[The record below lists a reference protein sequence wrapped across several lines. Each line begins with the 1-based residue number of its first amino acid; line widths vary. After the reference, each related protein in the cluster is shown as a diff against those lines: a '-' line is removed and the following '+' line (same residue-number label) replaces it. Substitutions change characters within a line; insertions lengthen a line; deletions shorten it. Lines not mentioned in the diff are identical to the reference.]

1 MRDKNA
7 PIIQPY
13 YQIGDNN
20 MSKLQ
25 KYTKEWLEEL
35 CKNSRSYKEVLEKAG
50 RKYSGGNHSYLK
62 AKIQEFGID
71 TSHFSGQSWAT
82 GTHHEGKYKYTIEEA
97 FTKNS
102 LVQRNVIRKYII
114 HFNLIPYKCQ
124 FCGNTGEWRGK
135 KMALELDHIN
145 GINNDNRLE
154 NLRWLCPNCHATTDT
169 YAGKNNLGL

>member
-13 YQIGDNN
+13 YQIGDDN

-35 CKNSRSYKEVLEKAG
+35 CKNSTSYKQVLEKAG

-62 AKIQEFGID
+62 SVIEKFGID
-71 TSHFSGQSWAT
+71 TSHFTGQNWAK
-82 GTHHEGKYKYTIEEA
+82 GTHYTGKRKYTIEEA
-97 FTKNS
+97 FTENS
-102 LVQRNVIRKYII
+102 NIKRNVIRDYVIK
-114 HFNLIPYKCQ
+114 FNLIPYECQ
-124 FCGNTGEWRGK
+124 TCGNKGEWRNK

-145 GINNDNRLE
+145 GINNDHRLE
-154 NLRWLCPNCHATTDT
+154 NLRWLCPNCHAITDT
-169 YAGKNNLGL
+169 YAGKNNMGL

>member
-13 YQIGDNN
+13 YQIGDDN

-71 TSHFSGQSWAT
+71 TSHFSGQNWAL
-82 GTHHEGKYKYTIEEA
+82 YT
-97 FTKNS
+97 
-102 LVQRNVIRKYII
+102 LV
-114 HFNLIPYKCQ
+114 
-124 FCGNTGEWRGK
+124 
-135 KMALELDHIN
+135 
-145 GINNDNRLE
+145 
-154 NLRWLCPNCHATTDT
+154 
-169 YAGKNNLGL
+169 